1 MYNNIK
7 KFIDPRYATL
17 FLFCIVSLLI
27 IIFMKS
33 RSSVEKFVGD
43 DLKKIKGMTNDISD
57 LETDMKTKL
66 NKSEFNNELKNI
78 NGRFENKVNKDD
90 FDNKLD
96 NINGRFENK
105 VNKGDFDK
113 TITDINGRVNSK
125 LNTSDFDTTLA
136 NNQKFKDKLN
146 TGDFDQ
152 KLADNQTIKTLQ
164 TGLGNV
170 PTSTSIG
177 TLVTNEVDKK
187 VGDITKANTDL
198 GNAYSQY
205 NVSMATQYS
214 DYNTNAS
221 AKLTTFDTNAST
233 KIGQLTD
240 LNSVAEAAKTAAE
253 TAKSETQKMYD
264 NVFKEVSGRVVTQSN
279 VYRDGLKFNPITGFY
294 ERFGTMYE
302 AFETRE
308 GFSDAVF
315 NKEREVIQDLNAF
328 NTAYYAW
335 ITCKS
340 GKCPTNPL
348 KTEAQLRTSLV
359 TAANTLGT
367 SIDALKGLYPTSDLT
382 DGTQATI
389 DKAHE
394 IDALRR
400 DLDTKMNAILMSKN
414 RIDEPAIEYDSTV
427 YAGILWSVLGTSVL
441 YYVFTEL

>member
-7 KFIDPRYATL
+7 NFINPRYATL

-33 RSSVEKFVGD
+33 RSSVEKFVGN
-43 DLKKIKGMTNDISD
+43 DLKKINRMTDDIND
-57 LETDMKTKL
+57 LEKEKL
-66 NKSEFNNELKNI
+66 NKSEFNNKLNDI
-78 NGRFENKVNKDD
+78 NGRLDNKLNKDD

-359 TAANTLGT
+359 TAADKLGN
-367 SIDALKGLYPTSDLT
+367 SIGELKGLYPTSEQT

-400 DLDTKMNAILMSKN
+400 DLDTKMNAIIKSKN

-441 YYVFTEL
+441 YYIFTEL